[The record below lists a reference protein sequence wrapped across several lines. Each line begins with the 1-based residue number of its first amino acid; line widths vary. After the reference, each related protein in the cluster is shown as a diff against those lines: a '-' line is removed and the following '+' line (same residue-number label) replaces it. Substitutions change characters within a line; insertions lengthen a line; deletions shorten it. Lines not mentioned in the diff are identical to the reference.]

1 MSGTERYYE
10 RYYERYHERYYE
22 TYYDKYFDMCYEM
35 FYETYYEAMRSF
47 LRGCEN
53 MSMNVAFVKQNLLEI
68 NTQHAFGLGG
78 GRAFF
83 KHNNLI

>member
-1 MSGTERYYE
+1 MFYE
-10 RYYERYHERYYE
+10 RYYE
-22 TYYDKYFDMCYEM
+22 
-35 FYETYYEAMRSF
+35 AMVRI

-53 MSMNVAFVKQNLLEI
+53 MSMNVAFVKQTLLEI